1 MLKKITNHFNNDSYE
16 EINIVNNT
24 DIKKPPS
31 VNKSIKCVI
40 VGDSAVGKTS
50 IINTYNKRNNEYN
63 ESTLGATYW
72 ELCYDFDKKL
82 RVKINFWDTA
92 GQERYNALIPMYV
105 RDCDI
110 IIITFDL
117 TNINTFN
124 SLKKWYNFINNFYNT
139 PEIIIVGN
147 KVDLEIYRVVTS
159 KDIQKFV
166 NENFKNKPA
175 VFETSSLN
183 NVNIDELFKHIFS
196 ITKKI
201 INERLKN
208 KLRDEKISNLYSNYQ
223 DRSKYK
229 CCCLM

>member
-1 MLKKITNHFNNDSYE
+1 MLKKITNHYNDAYE
-16 EINIVNNT
+16 DINIVDNT
-24 DIKKPPS
+24 DIKKKNLF
-31 VNKSIKCVI
+31 NKSIKCVI

-72 ELCYDFDKKL
+72 ELCYEFDKNL
-82 RVKINFWDTA
+82 RAKINFWDTA

-201 INERLKN
+201 INERLKI
-208 KLRDEKISNLYSNYQ
+208 K
-223 DRSKYK
+223 
-229 CCCLM
+229 

>member
-1 MLKKITNHFNNDSYE
+1 MLKKITNHFNNDSFE
-16 EINIVNNT
+16 EINIVDNS

-72 ELCYDFDKKL
+72 ELCYDFDKDL
-82 RVKINFWDTA
+82 RAKINFWDTA

-124 SLKKWYNFINNFYNT
+124 SLHKWFNFINNYYNK

-147 KVDLEIYRVVTS
+147 KVDLEIYRAVTS
-159 KDIQKFV
+159 KDIEKFV
-166 NENFKNKPA
+166 NENFKNKPV
-175 VFETSSLN
+175 VFETSALN
-183 NVNIDELFKHIFS
+183 NINIDELFNHIFS

-208 KLRDEKISNLYSNYQ
+208 KLRDEEISNFYSNYQ
-223 DRSKYK
+223 DGPKYK
-229 CCCLM
+229 CCTLM

>member
-1 MLKKITNHFNNDSYE
+1 MLKKNNNHFNNDSYE
-16 EINIVNNT
+16 EINIVDNT
-24 DIKKPPS
+24 DIKKPAS
-31 VNKSIKCVI
+31 FNKSIKCVI

-72 ELCYDFDKKL
+72 ELYFDFDKDL
-82 RVKINFWDTA
+82 RGKINFWDTA

-117 TNINTFN
+117 TNIKTFY

-159 KDIQKFV
+159 KDIEKFV

-175 VFETSSLN
+175 VFETSALN
-183 NVNIDELFKHIFS
+183 NINIDELFKHIFS

-201 INERLKN
+201 INKRLKN

-223 DRSKYK
+223 NGPKYK
-229 CCCLM
+229 CCSLM

>member
-1 MLKKITNHFNNDSYE
+1 MLKKITNHYNDAYE
-16 EINIVNNT
+16 EINIVNKN
-24 DIKKPPS
+24 IKKPPS
-31 VNKSIKCVI
+31 FNKSIKCVI

-72 ELCYDFDKKL
+72 ELCYDFDKNL
-82 RVKINFWDTA
+82 RAKINFWDTA

-208 KLRDEKISNLYSNYQ
+208 KLRDEKLSNSYNNYQ

-229 CCCLM
+229 CCSLM